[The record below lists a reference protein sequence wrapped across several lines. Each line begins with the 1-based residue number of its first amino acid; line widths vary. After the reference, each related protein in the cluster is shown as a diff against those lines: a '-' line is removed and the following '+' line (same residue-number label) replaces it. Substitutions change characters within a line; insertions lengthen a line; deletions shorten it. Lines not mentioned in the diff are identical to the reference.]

1 MSSKSNSAGGRG
13 AYRLRP
19 ARQADLPGLY
29 AVCLKT
35 GDSGK
40 DGTRLHDD
48 PTLIGKYYV
57 GPYVVLEPELAF
69 SLEGPSGL
77 AGYLLGTLDTPAFN
91 TRCETEW
98 LKPMRSGL
106 RDPGGD
112 PAAWHDSDW
121 VRRLI
126 HVPDFVYPPALQAF
140 PAHAHIDLL
149 PEARGHGFGRRMM
162 HFLMARMAARGA
174 KGLHL
179 SVAPSNAGG
188 QAFYHKLGFHHVSA
202 PELPR
207 HTYFM
212 ARSLADIEPNDS
224 LAGMVLHG

>member
-1 MSSKSNSAGGRG
+1 MSSERNT
-13 AYRLRP
+13 YRLRP
-19 ARQADLPGLY
+19 ARRGDLPGLY

-40 DGTRLHDD
+40 DGTTLHDD
-48 PTLIGKYYV
+48 PTLLGKFYV
-57 GPYVVLEPELAF
+57 GPYVALEPDLAF
-69 SLEGPSGL
+69 TLEGPQGP
-77 AGYLLGTLDTPAFN
+77 AGYLLGALDTASFAI
-91 TRCETEW
+91 RCENEW
-98 LKPMRSGL
+98 LKPLRGSV
-106 RDPGGD
+106 RDPGND
-112 PAAWHDSDW
+112 PAAWRGSDW

-126 HVPDFVYPPALQAF
+126 HVPDFAFPPALQDF

-162 HFLMARMAARGA
+162 QFLMARLAARGA

-179 SVAPSNAGG
+179 AVSPSNAGG
-188 QAFYHKLGFHHVSA
+188 QAFYAKLGFDHVAA

>member
-1 MSSKSNSAGGRG
+1 MPSDRN

-19 ARQADLPGLY
+19 ARRADLPGLY
-29 AVCLKT
+29 EVCLKT

-40 DGTRLHDD
+40 DGTSLHDD
-48 PTLIGKYYV
+48 PTLLGKFYV
-57 GPYVVLEPELAF
+57 GPYVVLEPDLAF
-69 SLEGPSGL
+69 TLEGPCG
-77 AGYLLGTLDTPAFN
+77 AVGYLLGTLDTAGFN
-91 TRCETEW
+91 ARCEADW
-98 LKPMRSGL
+98 LKPL
-106 RDPGGD
+106 RNAVHNPGND
-112 PAAWHDSDW
+112 LTTWHDSDW
-121 VRRLI
+121 IRRLI
-126 HVPDFVYPPALQAF
+126 HVPDFTFTPALHPF

-162 HFLMARMAARGA
+162 QFLMARMAARGA

-188 QAFYHKLGFHHVSA
+188 QAFYHKLGFHHVAA

-212 ARSLADIEPNDS
+212 GRSLTDIEPNDA

>member
-1 MSSKSNSAGGRG
+1 MPSDRN

-19 ARQADLPGLY
+19 ARRADLPGLY
-29 AVCLKT
+29 DVCLKT

-40 DGTRLHDD
+40 DGTTLHDD
-48 PTLIGKYYV
+48 PTLLGKFYV
-57 GPYVVLEPELAF
+57 GPYVVLEPDLAF
-69 SLEGPSGL
+69 TLEGPAGP

-91 TRCETEW
+91 IRCENEW
-98 LKPMRSGL
+98 LKPL
-106 RDPGGD
+106 RNAIHNPGND
-112 PAAWHDSDW
+112 LTTWRDSDW

-149 PEARGHGFGRRMM
+149 PEARAHGFGRRMM
-162 HFLMARMAARGA
+162 QFLMARLAARGA

-188 QAFYHKLGFHHVSA
+188 QAFYHKLGFHHLAA

-212 ARSLADIEPNDS
+212 ARSLADIEPNDA

>member
-1 MSSKSNSAGGRG
+1 MPSDRNV
-13 AYRLRP
+13 YRLRP
-19 ARQADLPGLY
+19 ARRGDLAGLY
-29 AVCLKT
+29 EVCLKT

-40 DGTRLHDD
+40 DGTTLHDD
-48 PTLIGKYYV
+48 PTLLGKFYV
-57 GPYVVLEPELAF
+57 GPYVVLEPDLAF
-69 SLEGPSGL
+69 TLEGPAGPV
-77 AGYLLGTLDTPAFN
+77 GYLLGTLDTPGFN
-91 TRCETEW
+91 SRCENEW
-98 LKPMRSGL
+98 LKPL
-106 RDPGGD
+106 RNAIHNPGND
-112 PAAWHDSDW
+112 LTTWRDSDW

-149 PEARGHGFGRRMM
+149 PEARAHGFGRRMM
-162 HFLMARMAARGA
+162 QFLMARLAARGA

-188 QAFYHKLGFHHVSA
+188 QAFYHKLGFHHLAA

-212 ARSLADIEPNDS
+212 ARSLADIEPNDA